1 MTIEVRDAHGSV
13 MDVKSPSRLPA
24 SIRPLEIGP
33 EAARRTTGFNNNAV
47 GLTTGG
53 RTEWPLKLGP
63 IRQDWGGAANAVIQ
77 LRSQLWGCRGELG
90 SN

>member
-63 IRQDWGGAANAVIQ
+63 IRQDWGGRRMRLFNYAPSSGDVVA
-77 LRSQLWGCRGELG
+77 S
-90 SN
+90 